1 MAGQVI
7 LMAAYPLMPYV
18 LPLAAMTMIALM
30 ILLPRVYLR
39 KVSRLWQMA
48 QGL

>member
-1 MAGQVI
+1 
-7 LMAAYPLMPYV
+7 
-18 LPLAAMTMIALM
+18 MIALM

>member
-1 MAGQVI
+1 M
-7 LMAAYPLMPYV
+7 MAAYPLMPYV
-18 LPLAAMTMIALM
+18 LPLAAMTMIAWM

-39 KVSRLWQMA
+39 KVSRLWQLA